1 MPPKKK
7 APKKPKCKEGTTC
20 GVGPKMQ
27 WWVREADERVFFKD
41 ARAPKGR
48 TKEERSFIPG
58 VAGSSERIESKLSNP
73 VPMQNREHKNL
84 ASSESYAKGSL
95 GRGKNGEPRSYAR
108 YHK

>member
-1 MPPKKK
+1 
-7 APKKPKCKEGTTC
+7 
-20 GVGPKMQ
+20 MQ
-27 WWVREADERVFFKD
+27 WWVREDDERVFFKD
-41 ARAPKGR
+41 VRAPKGR

-58 VAGSSERIESKLSNP
+58 VAGSSEVIKSKLSNP
-73 VPMQNREHKNL
+73 APMQNREHKNL